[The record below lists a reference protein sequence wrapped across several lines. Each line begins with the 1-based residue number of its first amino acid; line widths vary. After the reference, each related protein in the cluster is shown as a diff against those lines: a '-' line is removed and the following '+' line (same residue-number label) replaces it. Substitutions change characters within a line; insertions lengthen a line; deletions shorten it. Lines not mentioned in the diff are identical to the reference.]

1 MKIYSI
7 QANDLNNNIS
17 VEEFELRHEA
27 LMHRLIN
34 GDTYVDDNKI
44 YCISKT
50 KLKQAKTKQYQHR
63 MVELREAIRDLRK
76 KNPEFGNDSNNS

>member
-7 QANDLNNNIS
+7 VVNDVDNNIS
-17 VEEFELRHEA
+17 VEEFQLKHET

-34 GDTYVDDNKI
+34 GDTHVSGNRI

-50 KLKQAKTKQYQHR
+50 KLKQVKTREYRQR
-63 MVELREAIRDLRK
+63 MTELRKAIRDLRK
-76 KNPEFGNDSNNS
+76 KNPEFAIDKYNS

>member
-7 QANDLNNNIS
+7 SANDLNNNIS
-17 VEEFELRHEA
+17 VEEFELKHES

-34 GDTYVDDNKI
+34 GDTYVDGNKI

-50 KLKQAKTKQYQHR
+50 KLKQVKTREYRQI
-63 MVELREAIRDLRK
+63 MAELREAIRDLRK
-76 KNPEFGNDSNNS
+76 KHPEFAINKYNS